1 MFVTGLEFL
10 PVNSQQQNH
19 TVRSVAEAAVLS
31 ISVDNQVCIHTLP
44 YRSNVNITLKKT
56 SNNYNFCF
64 RNNSTLAGY
73 SGIDFNHV
81 FDLFYLLIYRIIRYM
96 GRFICIGNNY

>member
-19 TVRSVAEAAVLS
+19 TVSSVAEAAVLS

-44 YRSNVNITLKKT
+44 YRSNVNITFKKKHQIIT
-56 SNNYNFCF
+56 IFVSE
-64 RNNSTLAGY
+64 TIPLWLA
-73 SGIDFNHV
+73 IV
-81 FDLFYLLIYRIIRYM
+81 VLILTM
-96 GRFICIGNNY
+96 FLTFFICSYIGL

>member
-19 TVRSVAEAAVLS
+19 TVSSVAEAAVLS

-44 YRSNVNITLKKT
+44 YRSNINITLKQHH
-56 SNNYNFCF
+56 NNYNFYY
-64 RNNSTLAGY
+64 RNNTTLAGY
-73 SGIDFNHV
+73 SDIDFNHV
-81 FDLFYLLIYRIIRYM
+81 FDFFYLLIYRIISY
-96 GRFICIGNNY
+96 I